1 MKKKPTP
8 TPPKKRPAK
17 KTVRLSRPL
26 VSERTE
32 ALVDE
37 MAESVRRSAASVDA
51 SNARMDRRMEKMAE
65 NAEKDRQEWEKY
77 RQEWEKYRRE
87 LEKDRRE
94 WEKAQTKA
102 RDEDARRNSEMIAKW
117 ERVRA
122 EDARRHAEMLAK
134 WEKAR
139 TEDTRKSDKILAK
152 WEKSSRELRAE
163 QEGLKRTF
171 ARMAEGAFRHNF
183 AELMARF
190 DIPLREDDILVRVQK
205 DNNSGEYDLVGVNCD
220 TTVITEVKS
229 RFTAKHITE
238 LRGKLARFRLEHPE
252 LVRKRLVGV
261 AAGLSVNPDAADL
274 ARKFGFIVLQ
284 LNGAAIA
291 SKTPANFTPA
301 SY

>member
-1 MKKKPTP
+1 MKKKSPL
-8 TPPKKRPAK
+8 PKKHPAK

-32 ALVDE
+32 TLVDE
-37 MAESVRRSAASVDA
+37 MVESVRQLSKSIDA
-51 SNARMDRRMEKMAE
+51 SNA
-65 NAEKDRQEWEKY
+65 
-77 RQEWEKYRRE
+77 
-87 LEKDRRE
+87 
-94 WEKAQTKA
+94 KA
-102 RDEDARRNSEMIAKW
+102 
-117 ERVRA
+117 
-122 EDARRHAEMLAK
+122 
-134 WEKAR
+134 
-139 TEDTRKSDKILAK
+139 DKILAG
-152 WEKSSRELRAE
+152 WEKDRKELRDE

-252 LVRKRLVGV
+252 LVRGRLVGV

>member
-65 NAEKDRQEWEKY
+65 NAEKDRQE
-77 RQEWEKYRRE
+77 
-87 LEKDRRE
+87 
-94 WEKAQTKA
+94 
-102 RDEDARRNSEMIAKW
+102 W

-190 DIPLREDDILVRVQK
+190 DIPLRDDDILVRVQK

>member
-1 MKKKPTP
+1 M
-8 TPPKKRPAK
+8 
-17 KTVRLSRPL
+17 RLSRPL

-51 SNARMDRRMEKMAE
+51 SNANGPADGRKNGGKRGKRPAGMGEGPG
-65 NAEKDRQEWEKY
+65 
-77 RQEWEKYRRE
+77 
-87 LEKDRRE
+87 
-94 WEKAQTKA
+94 
-102 RDEDARRNSEMIAKW
+102 
-117 ERVRA
+117 

-252 LVRKRLVGV
+252 LVRGRLVGV

>member
-1 MKKKPTP
+1 MKKKSPL
-8 TPPKKRPAK
+8 PKKRPAK

-65 NAEKDRQEWEKY
+65 NAEKDRQEWE
-77 RQEWEKYRRE
+77 
-87 LEKDRRE
+87 
-94 WEKAQTKA
+94 
-102 RDEDARRNSEMIAKW
+102 
-117 ERVRA
+117 RVRA

-139 TEDTRKSDKILAK
+139 TEDTRKSDKILAE
-152 WEKSSRELRAE
+152 WEKSSRELRDE

-252 LVRKRLVGV
+252 LVRGRLVGV

>member
-1 MKKKPTP
+1 MKKKSPL
-8 TPPKKRPAK
+8 PKKRPAK

-65 NAEKDRQEWEKY
+65 SAEKD

-139 TEDTRKSDKILAK
+139 TEDTRKSDKILAE

-190 DIPLREDDILVRVQK
+190 DIPLREDDILVRVQR

-220 TTVITEVKS
+220 TTIITEVKS
-229 RFTAKHITE
+229 RFTAKHVRE
-238 LRGKLARFRLEHPE
+238 LRGKLDQFRLEHPE
-252 LVRKRLVGV
+252 LVRGRLVGV

>member
-8 TPPKKRPAK
+8 TPKKRPAK

-32 ALVDE
+32 TLVDE
-37 MAESVRRSAASVDA
+37 MVESVRQLSKSIDA
-51 SNARMDRRMEKMAE
+51 SNA
-65 NAEKDRQEWEKY
+65 
-77 RQEWEKYRRE
+77 
-87 LEKDRRE
+87 
-94 WEKAQTKA
+94 KA
-102 RDEDARRNSEMIAKW
+102 
-117 ERVRA
+117 
-122 EDARRHAEMLAK
+122 
-134 WEKAR
+134 
-139 TEDTRKSDKILAK
+139 DKILAG
-152 WEKSSRELRAE
+152 WEKDRKELRDE

>member
-8 TPPKKRPAK
+8 TPKKRPAK

-32 ALVDE
+32 TLVDE
-37 MAESVRRSAASVDA
+37 MVESVRQLSKSIDA
-51 SNARMDRRMEKMAE
+51 SNA
-65 NAEKDRQEWEKY
+65 
-77 RQEWEKYRRE
+77 
-87 LEKDRRE
+87 
-94 WEKAQTKA
+94 KA
-102 RDEDARRNSEMIAKW
+102 
-117 ERVRA
+117 
-122 EDARRHAEMLAK
+122 
-134 WEKAR
+134 
-139 TEDTRKSDKILAK
+139 DKILAG
-152 WEKSSRELRAE
+152 WEKDRKELRDE

-252 LVRKRLVGV
+252 LVRGRLVGV